1 MRGNTDAALTNPR
14 PGQMDEQLL
23 RHIAELAAPRA
34 SQSVNVPW
42 AVVARD
48 WLRLGSDANSC
59 RIAYGVLSRLRSR
72 GLVLADFDWY
82 GVSWIEVVIGGAAV
96 EQSLRE
102 IWQSSTNEWV
112 KQEVTVNIFG
122 NVGNVNTGVVLGNM
136 EANLQQLTRAGHAD
150 LAADLQQL
158 VQAVVATDALPED
171 RKKEVLQQVAI
182 LGEQAAAGTEERK
195 IGAVKAIVS
204 ALRES
209 LAVSGSLASLWS
221 VLGPKLIAF
230 FGL

>member
-1 MRGNTDAALTNPR
+1 
-14 PGQMDEQLL
+14 
-23 RHIAELAAPRA
+23 
-34 SQSVNVPW
+34 
-42 AVVARD
+42 
-48 WLRLGSDANSC
+48 
-59 RIAYGVLSRLRSR
+59 
-72 GLVLADFDWY
+72 LADFDWY